1 MAREVAGHA
10 RLAGTARSPDR
21 QPAGVTPP
29 RLLGRPLPGSKN
41 FQPINQLS
49 LKLTKFAI
57 VFAEWGS
64 G

>member
-1 MAREVAGHA
+1 MARKVAGHA
-10 RLAGTARSPDR
+10 RLAGPRA
-21 QPAGVTPP
+21 PAPGPATNGCRPASS
-29 RLLGRPLPGSKN
+29 GAPLPGSKN